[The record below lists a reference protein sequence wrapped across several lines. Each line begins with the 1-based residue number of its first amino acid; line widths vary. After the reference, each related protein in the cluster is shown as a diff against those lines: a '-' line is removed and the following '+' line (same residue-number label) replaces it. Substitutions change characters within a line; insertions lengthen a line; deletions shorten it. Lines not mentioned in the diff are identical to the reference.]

1 MYALLTWSNY
11 YPAGGSNQI
20 RGVYSTVDEC
30 YEALQGTYED
40 YFEILNSQF
49 ETVTTGS
56 TDAYKD
62 CEWVN

>member
-11 YPAGGSNQI
+11 YPAAGSNQI
-20 RGVYSTVDEC
+20 RGVYSTVEEC

-49 ETVTTGS
+49 ETVATGS

-62 CEWVN
+62 